1 MKLIFMV
8 LGQFGVN
15 MLELDEKNFKTE
27 VSHGTG
33 LVFVDYW
40 RQACAPCKQL
50 APVLTKLSEEYKDK
64 VVFAKFDTD
73 NVDAFPIFEQER
85 VSALPTLILYK
96 NGVEVSRFI
105 GLKTEDFIKS
115 FLNEH
120 LF

>member
-27 VSHGTG
+27 ISHG

-40 RQACAPCKQL
+40 RQVCSPCRQL
-50 APVLTKLSEEYKDK
+50 APVLTRLSEEYKDK

-73 NVDAFPIFEQER
+73 NMNALSIFDDEAI
-85 VSALPTLILYK
+85 SALPTLILYE
-96 NGVEVSRFI
+96 NGKEVSRFV
-105 GLKTEDFIKS
+105 GLKTESFIKT

-120 LF
+120 LS